1 MSETD
6 LRYADVNRDIVRSL
20 VETGPRYYI
29 ALGCALGLTVV
40 CFVFP
45 WAYQLY
51 YGIGASGMNMPI
63 LWGTY
68 LASFIFWIGLSHSG
82 TLLSCVLHITRSS
95 WRKAMYRS
103 AEAMTLFSLMV
114 AATMVAVHLGRPWFI
129 HWAFPYPNQMELW
142 PNFRSPLL
150 FDVTA
155 IATYLTGSSVFIYM
169 GSIPDFAAVRDRTT
183 GWRHHMYTLLS
194 LGWRGTDTE
203 WHRLGW
209 AYTFLAVL
217 IIPLAVSVHS
227 IVSWDFALSVVPA
240 MHQTIFAPYFVVGAI
255 YSGTAGIVTVMF
267 LLRKYMGFE
276 KYITELHFDNLG
288 KLLLA
293 LSLMWTYINALE
305 LFTGWYS
312 GESPEIEALK
322 YKLFGYYAPLYWEMI
337 LFCAIAPLLT
347 ISKRFRTSFVPM
359 LWLSI
364 AINIGMYTERFLIV
378 VTSLS
383 RKFLPANWGFYVP
396 TVVELAI
403 LVGSIALFSTLFL
416 LFVKIFPSV
425 SIYEVKETLHEPAAT
440 PERSDAEGSAAAGG
454 DRWQPAR

>member
-1 MSETD
+1 MPANLD
-6 LRYADVNRDIVRSL
+6 DMQFADVNRDVVRSL
-20 VETGPRYYI
+20 VETGPRYFITLAI
-29 ALGCALGLTVV
+29 AIAVTLA
-40 CFVFP
+40 CFFFP
-45 WAYQLY
+45 WFYQLQ
-51 YGIGASGMNMPI
+51 YGLGAAGMNHPTV
-63 LWGTY
+63 WGTY

-82 TLLSCVLHITRSS
+82 TLLSCVLHITNSS

-114 AATMVAVHLGRPWFI
+114 AATMVMVHVGRPWFV
-129 HWAFPYPNQMELW
+129 HWAAPYPNQMELW

-150 FDVTA
+150 FDVMA
-155 IATYLTGSSVFIYM
+155 IATYLTGSTIFIYM

-183 GWRHHMYTLLS
+183 GWRYHMYVLLS
-194 LGWRGTDTE
+194 LGWRGTDTQ

-227 IVSWDFALSVVPA
+227 IVSWDFALSIVPGL
-240 MHQTIFAPYFVVGAI
+240 HQTIFAPYFVVGAI

-267 LLRKYMGFE
+267 VLRKYMNFE
-276 KYITELHFDNLG
+276 HYITKVHFDNLG
-288 KLLLA
+288 KLLLL
-293 LSLMWTYINALE
+293 LSILWTYINALE

-312 GESPEIEALK
+312 GTSTEYEQLN

-337 LFCAIAPLLT
+337 LFCAVAPLLM

-359 LWLSI
+359 LILSI

-378 VTSLS
+378 ATTLS
-383 RKFLPANWGFYVP
+383 RKFLPDAWGLYVP
-396 TVVELAI
+396 SGVEI
-403 LVGSIALFSTLFL
+403 SIMVGSLGMFVTLFL

-425 SIYEVKETLHEPAAT
+425 SIYEVKETMKI
-440 PERSDAEGSAAAGG
+440 PETDTNREGDST
-454 DRWQPAR
+454 WQPTS